1 MRIPRTIALTL
12 VVGVIAA
19 ATLMAACS
27 NNDNNGGVLTPPAK
41 ELDSGN
47 INANGGI
54 YAHAF
59 HTIGTYNYKC
69 TIHPSM
75 TGQVICVVGAP
86 ATVAVTIGPNLSFN
100 PSTVSVDT
108 GGTVTWT
115 NTSSTTPHTVTSP

>member
-12 VVGVIAA
+12 VLGVIAA
-19 ATLMAACS
+19 ATLIAACS
-27 NNDNNGGVLTPPAK
+27 NNNNSGGILNPPAK

-47 INANGGI
+47 IGTNGGT
-54 YAHAF
+54 YAHTF

-75 TGQVICVVGAP
+75 TGQVICVVGAQT
-86 ATVAVTIGPNLSFN
+86 TVGVQIGPNLSFS

-115 NTSSTTPHTVTSP
+115 NVSPTTPHTVTTP